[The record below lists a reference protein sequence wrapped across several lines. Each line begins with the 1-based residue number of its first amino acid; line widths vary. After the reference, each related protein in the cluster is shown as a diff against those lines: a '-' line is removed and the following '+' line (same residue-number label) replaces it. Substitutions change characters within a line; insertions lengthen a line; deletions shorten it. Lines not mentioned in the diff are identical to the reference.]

1 MEDSHAPKTLS
12 CHVACGAGS
21 IFPFPLKSPSV
32 AFVTFVSPCGFQ
44 KQNVYCQRVDC
55 CHRHTF
61 PVKAK
66 YGLRLSVHSIVIQYW
81 LKSTMLSVF
90 TSLILDVT
98 SGFCFLKKIHIY
110 PDFARK
116 IALKETQKCW
126 E

>member
-1 MEDSHAPKTLS
+1 
-12 CHVACGAGS
+12 
-21 IFPFPLKSPSV
+21 
-32 AFVTFVSPCGFQ
+32 
-44 KQNVYCQRVDC
+44 
-55 CHRHTF
+55 
-61 PVKAK
+61 
-66 YGLRLSVHSIVIQYW
+66 
-81 LKSTMLSVF
+81 MLSVF